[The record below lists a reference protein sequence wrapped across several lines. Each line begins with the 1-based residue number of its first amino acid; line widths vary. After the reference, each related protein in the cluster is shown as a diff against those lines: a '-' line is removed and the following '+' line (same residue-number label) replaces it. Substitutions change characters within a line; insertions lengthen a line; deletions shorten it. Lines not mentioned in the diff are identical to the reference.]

1 MNPGARIDW
10 FNENEARAYP
20 VREDA
25 SCRDDYGRVLPRDI
39 IADLGMV
46 LPRDIAGIRLTS
58 VYVSPQ
64 IVAVAVGSDAGGLL
78 VGTYARASVRPYVA
92 YPLQPLLSDCS
103 GWIVFGAHAAKA
115 TERFR
120 FSTAAQAQLEERTF
134 RIVTPPGVSRFHRE
148 GNDAA
153 IYAEGIVKLTGSAD
167 IVIARDPLV
176 AQTVV
181 VSLNPAKASAYAEAC
196 MQPATKAGGAP
207 AIRRINGVGPD
218 NNGVL
223 TLRFK

>member
-1 MNPGARIDW
+1 MNPGARVDW
-10 FNENEARAYP
+10 FNENEGRAYP

-25 SCRDDYGRVLPRDI
+25 TCKDDSGRILPRDV

-46 LPRDIAGIRLTS
+46 LPRAFTGIRLSS

-78 VGTYARASVRPYVA
+78 VGTYARTSVQPYVA
-92 YPLQPLLSDCS
+92 YPLQPLLADCS
-103 GWIVFGAHAAKA
+103 GWIVFGAHAAMA

-120 FSTAAQAQLEERTF
+120 FSTTAQAALEERAY
-134 RIVTPPGVSRFHRE
+134 RIVTPPGVAKFHRE

-153 IYAEGIVKLTGSAD
+153 IYADGIVKLTGSND
-167 IVIARDPLV
+167 IVITRDPLV

-181 VSLNPAKASAYAEAC
+181 VSLNPATASAYAEAC
-196 MQPATKAGGAP
+196 MQPATKAAGGS

-218 NNGVL
+218 SNGVL
-223 TLRFK
+223 TLRFR